1 MPIGGFVI
9 HIDPAQK
16 AGALQ
21 QLGEISELE
30 IFAADDK
37 GQVVAVLDTETSA
50 EMETLVN
57 KMEKMDSVLS
67 VGLTYFHAEDESDK
81 IARGELP
88 ANFSFGR
95 KGEKSADL
103 P

>member
-9 HIDPAQK
+9 HVDPARK
-16 AGALQ
+16 SGALQ
-21 QLGEISELE
+21 ELGEISELE
-30 IFAADDK
+30 IYAADEK

-50 EMETLVN
+50 EMESLVN
-57 KMEKMDSVLS
+57 KMEGMESVLS

-81 IARGELP
+81 IARGELS

-95 KGEKSADL
+95 KGEKPADL